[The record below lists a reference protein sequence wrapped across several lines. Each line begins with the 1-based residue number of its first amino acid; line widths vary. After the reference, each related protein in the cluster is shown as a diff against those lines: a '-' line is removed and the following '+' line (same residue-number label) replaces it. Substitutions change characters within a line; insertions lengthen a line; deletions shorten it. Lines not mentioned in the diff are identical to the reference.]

1 LSAHADY
8 LEMIR
13 YLSCQDKEKVK
24 KIFLVHGEMEAKIAF
39 REKLISEGYHNV
51 IIPLK
56 GESSVLS

>member
-1 LSAHADY
+1 
-8 LEMIR
+8 
-13 YLSCQDKEKVK
+13 VK

-56 GESSVLS
+56 GESCVLS